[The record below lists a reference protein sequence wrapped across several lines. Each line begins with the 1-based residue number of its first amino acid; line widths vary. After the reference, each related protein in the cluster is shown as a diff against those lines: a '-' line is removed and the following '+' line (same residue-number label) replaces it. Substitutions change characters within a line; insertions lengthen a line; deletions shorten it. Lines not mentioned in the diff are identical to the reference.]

1 MENAV
6 PKKTQYLVPSLQL
19 VEETPDESSPSEKIS
34 YLLKQR
40 AGSTG
45 TNAPTYKMY
54 VHRFQEGTVQE
65 WIKFRENLEEIWTQ
79 NSVENPKDRM
89 ATVRAILRGESLT
102 CFNAKMQDIATE
114 SIATETT
121 TSATNVDVMTGIHAV
136 AETVFPHRA
145 LAHQKR
151 WMLRGLKKP
160 KELSFRKTAVALGRL
175 NNSLPLFP
183 NASTADKFTD
193 EEIVEILEWA
203 IPQHWRSKF
212 DLDGYVPTD
221 FLKPRLVT
229 ECEIL
234 ERSESQKSSQTGLNT
249 KKTKDQAH
257 KKGNVSKYKKDN
269 SSDKKQKFYCTEH
282 GANPTHNTESCY
294 VLKSKAKKNDS
305 ATMTKKS
312 FRREINLLSAKR
324 PKKKVLEMYAAV
336 LKEERAKTTKP
347 KPKASKARKHKK
359 KVEFESSSS
368 SESESEE
375 EIHTMDVSERF
386 SKKFKSK
393 NGSIESNE
401 SPENTAYDESIATL
415 GESRDTDMN

>member
-1 MENAV
+1 
-6 PKKTQYLVPSLQL
+6 
-19 VEETPDESSPSEKIS
+19 
-34 YLLKQR
+34 
-40 AGSTG
+40 
-45 TNAPTYKMY
+45 
-54 VHRFQEGTVQE
+54 
-65 WIKFRENLEEIWTQ
+65 
-79 NSVENPKDRM
+79 
-89 ATVRAILRGESLT
+89 
-102 CFNAKMQDIATE
+102 
-114 SIATETT
+114 
-121 TSATNVDVMTGIHAV
+121 
-136 AETVFPHRA
+136 
-145 LAHQKR
+145 
-151 WMLRGLKKP
+151 
-160 KELSFRKTAVALGRL
+160 LSFRKTAVALGRL

-336 LKEERAKTTKP
+336 LKEERAKTTKS

-368 SESESEE
+368 SESKSEE

-386 SKKFKSK
+386 SEKFKSK
-393 NGSIESNE
+393 NGSIESNQ